1 LLANKSSRDEVLY
14 HAKIHPEQYS
24 NTLSDAQIKE
34 LHSSIH
40 YVCSTAVD
48 LLGDSRQ
55 FPTDWLFNHRW
66 SKGKKNQP
74 QKLANGDKIVF
85 LTVGGRTSAIVPS
98 VQRKTGPVA
107 KDVAKEDL
115 EDVEDDPEAEKK
127 PPTKSQAKTER
138 NVMNK
143 DANSNRAKGIKVS
156 SRKTNPKRRS
166 VKEEKTETNLTMP
179 SLDSRKRKVAQ
190 ETVNGGAKEGVPG
203 AKKMKHV
210 ASTPKETQTPL
221 RRGRSAASK

>member
-1 LLANKSSRDEVLY
+1 
-14 HAKIHPEQYS
+14 
-24 NTLSDAQIKE
+24 
-34 LHSSIH
+34 
-40 YVCSTAVD
+40 
-48 LLGDSRQ
+48 
-55 FPTDWLFNHRW
+55 LFNHRW
-66 SKGKKNQP
+66 SKGKKNQQ

-107 KDVAKEDL
+107 KDVTKEDL
-115 EDVEDDPEAEKK
+115 EDMEDDLEAEKK
-127 PPTKSQAKTER
+127 PTNKRQAKAER

-143 DANSNRAKGIKVS
+143 DANSNSAKGSKVS
-156 SRKTNPKRRS
+156 LRKTNPQRQS
-166 VKEEKTETNLTMP
+166 VKEEKTEASLTAP

-190 ETVNGGAKEGVPG
+190 ETSANGGAKGGVPG

-210 ASTPKETQTPL
+210 AATPKETQTPL